1 MLKIGDVLELNQSVS
16 LFITNIYSS
25 KFMGEWVTVEA
36 SDGYTHTW
44 KYSELIDLI
53 AQGKVKFK
61 SFSGDLK
68 PVKWLNNKIK
78 F

>member
-1 MLKIGDVLELNQSVS
+1 MLKVGDVLEFNQSYSV
-16 LFITNIYSS
+16 FITNIYSS
-25 KFMGEWVTVEA
+25 RFFKWVNVEG

-53 AQGKVKFK
+53 TQGKIKFK